1 MQNLGKTELTF
12 AATDIAIHFHK
23 KIALHVALALWP
35 SWLINS
41 GQRRVCPFLQLVP
54 LKNLF
59 AKLGLK
65 SVENKLSAND
75 SGLRHEEFLML
86 LITPD
91 ALLYPFMLQLACD
104 MNPDLQYNVQK
115 HFRSIIV
122 L

>member
-1 MQNLGKTELTF
+1 MLLRRCG
-12 AATDIAIHFHK
+12 
-23 KIALHVALALWP
+23 P

-41 GQRRVCPFLQLVP
+41 GQRRVCPSLQLVP

-59 AKLGLK
+59 AKLALK

-91 ALLYPFMLQLACD
+91 ALYSLMLQLACD